1 VKTKDNPS
9 ASSVSA
15 HIDQVSRILTSISQ
29 DEAFTFSALG
39 LFFEGETLVVAVP
52 ESSVKDLKE
61 LCAKRKINIRCIEA
75 DANELLESISAL
87 YEDGAGIGSVANIQ
101 DELTKFASKLKGE
114 ASVASL
120 VQQLIE
126 RSVNRRASDLHFE
139 PYEDRFLAR
148 IRVDGHLSELAY
160 FPVLMASGIVSR
172 IKVMSNMNIVERRR
186 PQDGQFRVV
195 VGSKTVDARV
205 ATSNTVHG
213 EKVVIR
219 LHDARR
225 PAVSLHELGMSDA
238 ERDSFL
244 RMISS
249 NNGLVLAAGPTGS
262 GKTTTLHSA
271 LRAVTVDY
279 KNIVTIED
287 PVEYVV
293 DGISQIPV
301 AEAAGIDF
309 AMQLRAILRQDPD
322 VILVGETRDAE
333 TARISLQA
341 ALTGHLVLSS
351 IHATDCVG
359 AVYRLLQMGLEPHL
373 VASALRGVVSQRL
386 VRRICRFCRVEA
398 TPTAKERILLE
409 KYQLTAKKLSVGRGC
424 TFCSGTGFR
433 DRVAAY
439 QILEISDTLAEAI
452 SNRPEPSSFRALAK
466 RAGMYKLDDAAIRLA
481 AEGVTTIAEAMTLL
495 DGAHLD

>member
-1 VKTKDNPS
+1 MASKVAIASTEDSKGLNLPSVKS
-9 ASSVSA
+9 AIPFEQA
-15 HIDQVSRILTSISQ
+15 KKL
-29 DEAFTFSALG
+29 SALPLYWSDG
-39 LFFEGETLVVAVP
+39 VLVVAAPKSSWAELKSHSSQWGVKIDVV
-52 ESSVKDLKE
+52 EADSEDIEETIKSLEEANDGDFSSSSVDAEFEKLK
-61 LCAKRKINIRCIEA
+61 
-75 DANELLESISAL
+75 S
-87 YEDGAGIGSVANIQ
+87 
-101 DELTKFASKLKGE
+101 KFKGE
-114 ASVASL
+114 APIANL

-126 RSVNRRASDLHFE
+126 KSVSRRASDLHFE
-139 PYEDRFLAR
+139 PYEDRFVAR
-148 IRVDGHLSELAY
+148 IRVDGYLSELAR
-160 FPVLMASGIVSR
+160 FPTNLAGAIVSR

-186 PQDGQFRVV
+186 PQDGQFRVDIA
-195 VGSKTVDARV
+195 GKNVDARV
-205 ATSNTVHG
+205 ATSTTVHG

-225 PAVSLHELGMSDA
+225 PAVSLNDLGMSDDEMA
-238 ERDSFL
+238 SFR

-249 NNGLVLAAGPTGS
+249 TNGLILAAGPTGS

-271 LRAVTVDY
+271 LRAVTVDF

-309 AMQLRAILRQDPD
+309 ALQLRAILRQDPD

-341 ALTGHLVLSS
+341 ALTGHLVFSS

-386 VRRICRFCRVEA
+386 IRRICKFCKYEI
-398 TPTAKERILLE
+398 TPSAKEKILLE
-409 KYQLTAKKLSVGRGC
+409 RYQLAPKKVFLGHGC
-424 TFCSGTGFR
+424 TYCSGTGYR
-433 DRVAAY
+433 DRIAAY
-439 QILEISDTLAEAI
+439 QILEITDELSEAI
-452 SNRPEPSSFRALAK
+452 SNRPEPTTFRKLAK
-466 RAGMYKLDDAAIRLA
+466 KSGMQRLDEAAVQLA
-481 AEGVTTIAEAMTLL
+481 ADGITSLGEAMTLL
-495 DGAHLD
+495 EGIGVE

>member
-1 VKTKDNPS
+1 MKTKDDLAQVGIDPNADL
-9 ASSVSA
+9 ASRVIEA
-15 HIDQVSRILTSISQ
+15 ISLE
-29 DEAFTFSALG
+29 DATKLSALG
-39 LFFEGETLVVAVP
+39 LFFEGEVLVAAAP
-52 ESSVKDLKE
+52 ESSHQELKALCSKRGVKV
-61 LCAKRKINIRCIEA
+61 KIIEA
-75 DANELLESISAL
+75 DFSELADAIPAL
-87 YEDGAGIGSVANIQ
+87 YEDGAGLANPSGIKE
-101 DELTKFASKLKGE
+101 ELTNFASKLKGE

-126 RSVNRRASDLHFE
+126 KSVNRRASDLHFE
-139 PYEDRFLAR
+139 PYENRFLAR
-148 IRVDGHLSELAY
+148 IRVDGHLSELAH
-160 FPVLMASGIVSR
+160 FPVAMAAGIVSR
-172 IKVMSNMNIVERRR
+172 VKVMSNMNIVERRR
-186 PQDGQFRVV
+186 PQDGQFRTVI
-195 VGSKTVDARV
+195 GNKTVDARV

-213 EKVVIR
+213 EKIVIR

-225 PAVSLHELGMSDA
+225 PAVSLGELGMSSL
-238 ERDSFL
+238 EKESFL
-244 RMISS
+244 RMISA
-249 NNGLVLAAGPTGS
+249 NNGLILAAGPTGS

-386 VRRICRFCRVEA
+386 VRRICRFCKAES
-398 TPTAKERILLE
+398 TPTAKEKILLE
-409 KYQLTAKKLSVGRGC
+409 KYELTAKKLSFGRGC
-424 TFCSGTGFR
+424 TYCSGTGFR

-439 QILEISDTLAEAI
+439 QMLEITDSLAEAI

-466 RAGMYKLDDAAIRLA
+466 RAGMYKLDEAAIRLA
-481 AEGVTTIAEAMTLL
+481 SEGVTTISEAMTLL
-495 DGAHLD
+495 DGANLE